1 MTSILADKYATKKER
16 KRFGQT
22 THHVDKIKLHEDF
35 VKGQEISLAKFT
47 KFDIGLLRVEEPFTS
62 AVNFASLP
70 PLLLNVEG
78 KNTYSCQFGCGI
90 LKMVGL
96 KMKDFCPIINVLN
109 ENFFKT
115 ILQ

>member
-1 MTSILADKYATKKER
+1 MTSILADKFASKKER

-22 THHVDKIKLHEDF
+22 THHVDKIRLHEDF
-35 VKGQEISLAKFT
+35 VKGQEISFTKFT
-47 KFDIGLLRVEEPFTS
+47 KFDIGLLRVKEPFTS
-62 AVNFASLP
+62 AVNFARLP

-78 KNTYSCQFGCGI
+78 KNAYQYQFGCGI

-96 KMKDFCPIINVLN
+96 KMKYFCPIINVLKG
-109 ENFFKT
+109 NFFKT

>member
-1 MTSILADKYATKKER
+1 MTSILADKFATKKER

-35 VKGQEISLAKFT
+35 VFPLT

-62 AVNFASLP
+62 AVNFARLP

-78 KNTYSCQFGCGI
+78 KNACIC
-90 LKMVGL
+90 
-96 KMKDFCPIINVLN
+96 
-109 ENFFKT
+109 
-115 ILQ
+115 